1 MCFFRKKWVFLVFF
15 QKYAVIRCLSFGYV
29 KFFSYICETIVKM
42 IIVMSVK
49 NVSKPMDVENTYTN
63 LYITNLALNKL

>member
-1 MCFFRKKWVFLVFF
+1 MIYLVMWKFFRIFVKLL
-15 QKYAVIRCLSFGYV
+15 QKMDIVIR
-29 KFFSYICETIVKM
+29 
-42 IIVMSVK
+42 VK